1 MNTIKRIFS
10 PLILPTI
17 FISLA
22 AIIVSKWSG
31 VLVIIHESQEFWAFL
46 VIIPWLPYAFLAAG
60 FIMGWRYNNAGLVC
74 STLTLALAYY
84 ALAHVESSSLSQAAG
99 ARPGM
104 IGTIMVLLP
113 INLGFQSILTKRR
126 VLSPGGLIAAVL
138 ILVQIAIVVLLHHH
152 ATADAVN
159 QGQAAVASLTS
170 KFSLSLAGISEV
182 LSSDYLFDGQ
192 SLPTACAFSFGLSI
206 LFSLFRYV
214 RSGDI
219 RTAGTFCGLIAILLG
234 FVAINPVPALSIYF
248 CVCGLILITTTFEAS
263 FSMAYLD
270 ELTGLPGRR
279 SLNETL
285 LNMGRKYAIA
295 MMDVDHFKQFNDVYG
310 HKVGDQVLRTIA
322 SRLANITGGAK
333 TFRYGGEEFTAIFPG
348 KTVREAAPHVEK
360 FRRGLEST
368 PFVIRKKKAASAGGG
383 SNGHEQVHV
392 TVSIGL
398 ASPNANLTDPE
409 KVLKAADKMLNTAKQ
424 AGRNRC
430 CVLLP
435 KKAAPKKAPAKVPAA
450 AGKKKAAARSRAQTA
465 N

>member
-1 MNTIKRIFS
+1 MNNIKRIFS

-17 FISLA
+17 FIALA

-46 VIIPWLPYAFLAAG
+46 VIIPWLPYAFLLAG

-74 STLTLALAYY
+74 STLTLAMAYY
-84 ALAHVESSSLSQAAG
+84 ALAHVNSAALSPATG
-99 ARPGM
+99 ARTGM

-113 INLGFQSILTKRR
+113 LNLGFQSILTKRR
-126 VLSPGGLIAAVL
+126 VLSPGGTVAVVL
-138 ILVQIAIVVLLHHH
+138 IFVQMAFVFLLHHN
-152 ATADAVN
+152 ATQQVVN
-159 QGQAAVASLTS
+159 QGQAAEWLTS
-170 KFSLSLAGISEV
+170 KFSVSLIALGHFLSNDFI
-182 LSSDYLFDGQ
+182 FNGQ
-192 SLPTACAFSFGLSI
+192 SLPTACLMAFGLSI

-214 RSGDI
+214 RTGDI
-219 RTAGTFCGLIAILLG
+219 RTAGTFCGLIAILLA
-234 FVAINPVPALSIYF
+234 FAAISPVPALSVYF

-285 LNMGRKYAIA
+285 LNMGRKYSIA

-360 FRRGLEST
+360 FRKALEAT
-368 PFVIRKKKAASAGGG
+368 PFVIRKQRTVSASTAN
-383 SNGHEQVHV
+383 NGYEQVHV

-398 ASPNANLTDPE
+398 ASPNQNLTDPE

-435 KKAAPKKAPAKVPAA
+435 KKTASAANSAT
-450 AGKKKAAARSRAQTA
+450 QTKQGSA
-465 N
+465 STQF

>member
-1 MNTIKRIFS
+1 MNNIKRIFS

-17 FISLA
+17 FIALA
-22 AIIVSKWSG
+22 AIIISKWSG

-46 VIIPWLPYAFLAAG
+46 VIIPWLPYAFLTGG

-84 ALAHVESSSLSQAAG
+84 GLAHVNSAALSPATG
-99 ARPGM
+99 ARTGM

-113 INLGFQSILTKRR
+113 LNLGFQSILTKRR
-126 VLSPGGLIAAVL
+126 VLSPGGIAAAVM
-138 ILVQIAIVVLLHHH
+138 IIVQMAFVFLLHHN
-152 ATADAVN
+152 TTRQVFN
-159 QGQAAVASLTS
+159 QGQAAEWVTS
-170 KFSLSLAGISEV
+170 KFGASLIA
-182 LSSDYLFDGQ
+182 LSHLLSNDFIFGGQ
-192 SLPTACAFSFGLSI
+192 SLPTACLAAFGLSI

-214 RSGDI
+214 RTGDI
-219 RTAGTFCGLIAILLG
+219 RTAGTFCGLIAILLA
-234 FVAINPVPALSIYF
+234 FFAINPVPALSVYF
-248 CVCGLILITTTFEAS
+248 CICGLILITTTFEAS

-348 KTVREAAPHVEK
+348 KGVREAAPHVEK
-360 FRRGLEST
+360 FRQSLEAT
-368 PFVIRKKKAASAGGG
+368 PFVVRKQRTASAGGG
-383 SNGHEQVHV
+383 NKGYEQVHV

-398 ASPNANLTDPE
+398 ASPNVNLAVPE
-409 KVLKAADKMLNTAKQ
+409 KVLKAADKMLSTAKQ

-435 KKAAPKKAPAKVPAA
+435 KKAAVAKKPTAP
-450 AGKKKAAARSRAQTA
+450 SRQGPTSTQS
-465 N
+465 